1 MVSRV
6 EHQGCANSGVEL
18 LAAQIDAAVNAG
30 NSGGPVL
37 ASGRVVGVAYQGL
50 GGLLSLPE
58 GRSGLLVTA
67 LVPGSDAA
75 RVLRPRDVITS
86 IDGKAIEND
95 KNVEFRPQER
105 TGYRL
110 LCDPLTKNLLS
121 SLGWRDAPP
130 ELLAAAYRNGDAQ
143 EPVRELVVLQRVL
156 ADEVNRG
163 YDNLEPEIV
172 KTIDGVR
179 PRDLARALEL
189 AEGGTAPYL
198 SAELEPGRL
207 VVLERTA
214 VRRRQENILKT

>member
-1 MVSRV
+1 M
-6 EHQGCANSGVEL
+6 
-18 LAAQIDAAVNAG
+18 
-30 NSGGPVL
+30 
-37 ASGRVVGVAYQGL
+37 
-50 GGLLSLPE
+50 
-58 GRSGLLVTA
+58 
-67 LVPGSDAA
+67 PGSDAA

-86 IDGKAIEND
+86 IDGKAIGND
-95 KNVEFRPQER
+95 KNIEFRPRER
-105 TGYRL
+105 TSYRL

-189 AEGGTAPYL
+189 AEGGAAPAGEHSEDL
-198 SAELEPGRL
+198 LGSCRPVGRVEPEGAIGVAR
-207 VVLERTA
+207 
-214 VRRRQENILKT
+214 

>member
-1 MVSRV
+1 MIPMPVVRQFL
-6 EHQGCANSGVEL
+6 HL
-18 LAAQIDAAVNAG
+18 LT
-30 NSGGPVL
+30 
-37 ASGRVVGVAYQGL
+37 
-50 GGLLSLPE
+50 
-58 GRSGLLVTA
+58 LLVTA
-67 LVPGSDAA
+67 LVPSSDAA

-86 IDGKAIEND
+86 IDGKAIGND
-95 KNVEFRPQER
+95 KNIEFRPRER
-105 TGYRL
+105 TSYRL
-110 LCDPLTKNLLS
+110 LCDLFAPLTKNLLS

-172 KTIDGVR
+172 KTIDGAR

-198 SAELEPGRL
+198 SVELESGRL

-214 VRRRQENILKT
+214 VRRWQENILKTYSVPAGRSVELNRKGQ

>member
-1 MVSRV
+1 MIPMPVVRQFL
-6 EHQGCANSGVEL
+6 HL
-18 LAAQIDAAVNAG
+18 LT
-30 NSGGPVL
+30 
-37 ASGRVVGVAYQGL
+37 
-50 GGLLSLPE
+50 
-58 GRSGLLVTA
+58 LLVTA

-86 IDGKAIEND
+86 IDGKAIGND
-95 KNVEFRPQER
+95 KNTEFQPRER
-105 TGYRL
+105 TSYRL
-110 LCDPLTKNLLS
+110 LCDLFAPLTKNLLS

-198 SAELEPGRL
+198 SVELESGRL

-214 VRRRQENILKT
+214 VRRRQQNILKTYSVPVPLGRV